1 MKELKPIKKSYRSA
15 NLEKLQLINY
25 YNNIYLLI
33 NIKNI
38 FNIQIVKYL
47 TLNRENNILLT
58 NKPSIYL
65 ENNLINQ
72 KIKIDNNTFLNIY
85 LLNKIDH
92 LDIFKYKINTIVFDD
107 ITFDDILNKLFNQ
120 IQFSYITNCKQIKQ
134 IKINDPINEL
144 NDILSN
150 MVL

>member
-65 ENNLINQ
+65 ENNLHP
-72 KIKIDNNTFLNIY
+72 LR
-85 LLNKIDH
+85 
-92 LDIFKYKINTIVFDD
+92 
-107 ITFDDILNKLFNQ
+107 
-120 IQFSYITNCKQIKQ
+120 
-134 IKINDPINEL
+134 
-144 NDILSN
+144 
-150 MVL
+150 